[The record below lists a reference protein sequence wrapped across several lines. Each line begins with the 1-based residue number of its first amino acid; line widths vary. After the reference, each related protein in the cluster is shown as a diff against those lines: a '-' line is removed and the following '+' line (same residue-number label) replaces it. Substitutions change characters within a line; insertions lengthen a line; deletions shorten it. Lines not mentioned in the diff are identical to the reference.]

1 MKTALLSFLLS
12 VPLARAD
19 MWLIVDTRTTNAI
32 PAKGEARMVDVADQ
46 GDRWQVYRTKGGE
59 NPMQIPAWF
68 DSEDNAYSFATT
80 YTGAVAD
87 LSSASRGSPERKALR
102 QWMVGQGFGT
112 PKGTNIFNANRVL
125 RLGVATATTFA
136 IHRVAETNRT
146 HFLDLLEAFENSKT
160 DN

>member
-1 MKTALLSFLLS
+1 MKSLIAFLIVLSTT
-12 VPLARAD
+12 VHAGV
-19 MWLIVDTRTTNAI
+19 WLIVDTRTTNAI
-32 PAKGEARMVDVADQ
+32 PSKGEARMVDVADQ
-46 GDRWQVYRTKGGE
+46 GDRWQVYRKKGGE
-59 NPMQIPAWF
+59 VPVQVPAWF
-68 DSEDNAYSFATT
+68 DTDDNAYSFATT

-146 HFLDLLEAFENSKT
+146 HFLELLEAFEESKT
-160 DN
+160 P